1 VNTERKLSFIDGS
14 KLITEALV
22 QSGADMFV
30 GYPIT
35 PSNRFYEYGQ
45 KRFPQ
50 FLPAPDEISVVQWM
64 AGAAAMGKLP
74 VTATAFPG
82 LALMVESIN
91 MAYAM
96 ELPMV
101 IIVTQ
106 RLGPSTGFATIGAQ
120 GDLSLVNGIIP
131 GFPLPTFCPSDFED
145 CWNLSHKA
153 LLTAV
158 SLRTPVILLTSKEM
172 VMTNRSFDM
181 TLLEELSHVKHAP
194 ADLTKEYKSYESTP
208 DLVPPFLS
216 LKNST
221 YQVRINASMHNQ
233 TGKIVKN
240 DESLSVTKRLAEKIM
255 TRATDLAHFTYAK
268 QADAS
273 KLIIT
278 YGVSAFA
285 VRDAIKDLEL
295 KGEKVSYLILKT
307 LIPISA
313 EVKNIITS
321 YTEVIIVE
329 ENLNG
334 QLKEMLFGKMP
345 PNNVRSIT
353 SFGKMISPS
362 EIALKTH

>member
-1 VNTERKLSFIDGS
+1 MKTERKLSFIDGS

-45 KRFPQ
+45 QRFPQ
-50 FLPAPDEISVVQWM
+50 FFPAPDEISVVQWM

-82 LALMVESIN
+82 LALMVESVN

-106 RLGPSTGFATIGAQ
+106 RLGPSTGSATIGAQ
-120 GDLSLVNGIIP
+120 GDLSLVNGIVP

-145 CWNLSHKA
+145 CWYLSHKA
-153 LLTAV
+153 LSTAV

-172 VMTNRSFDM
+172 VMTSRSFDM
-181 TLLEELSHVKHAP
+181 ALLDELSLVKHEP
-194 ADLTKEYKSYESTP
+194 VDLKKEYRSYETTP
-208 DLVPPFLS
+208 NLTPPFLS
-216 LKNST
+216 LKNIKH
-221 YQVRINASMHNQ
+221 QVRINASMHNE

-240 DESLSVTKRLAEKIM
+240 EESLSVTKRLAEKIM
-255 TRATDLAHFTYAK
+255 RRASELAHFNYNKSAN
-268 QADAS
+268 AS
-273 KLIIT
+273 RLIIT
-278 YGVSAFA
+278 YGVSSFA
-285 VRDAIKDLEL
+285 VKDALMDLEH
-295 KGEKVSYLILKT
+295 EEQKVSCLILKT
-307 LIPISA
+307 LIPISE
-313 EVKNIITS
+313 EVKRLIAS
-321 YTEVIIVE
+321 YAEVIIVE

-334 QLKEMLFGKMP
+334 QLKEMIFGKMP
-345 PNNVRSIT
+345 PDHVRSIT
-353 SFGKMISPS
+353 SFGRMISPS
-362 EIALKTH
+362 EIVNKTI